1 MIPAGGTHI
10 RHPETARAARLLGID
25 YSDAVTGFSF
35 RGRHGNAIVTGAVV
49 ASEYLEAVEGVL
61 EAFENQVVQEEETQR
76 GLEALRLWRK
86 FLAGLRIRERIGG
99 YEIEGERE
107 IEDQMRGKEGEE
119 EGGGFLLDEKSNG
132 PTSGT
137 GSEACFPGSGDEEGG
152 GFLPEDTDYVHEGV
166 SGGGFI
172 TEDTANCNQ
181 GVMVGQDVNPLPA
194 KRQNKKLRDQDTRG
208 GFLSPEH
215 SPHEKDDARI
225 KDLEHNSSTG
235 GMGTDIET
243 HEPNPEAHNTTR
255 YMITLN
261 NRTPAPIAPNPLE
274 SLTPPLPPSISSDL
288 SAAEIAE
295 ALLLQQLHESATVE
309 TTMAPSY
316 AEPGAGTL
324 ATGGTSA
331 FGNWMG
337 KGDSE
342 INVEK
347 SLAPKGIQ
355 ESSVP
360 EEFRGGS
367 AREEAEKSS
376 ALKEAV
382 TMPSNGGTLGN
393 ELVEN
398 GKGNE
403 NIRESEDEEEEEEED
418 GDDAG
423 SLLSHDPLDEDADPE
438 WLA

>member
-49 ASEYLEAVEGVL
+49 ASEYLEAVQGVL
-61 EAFENQVVQEEETQR
+61 EAFEDQVVQEEETQR

-119 EGGGFLLDEKSNG
+119 EEGGFLLDENSMG

-137 GSEACFPGSGDEEGG
+137 GSEACFPGSEDEEGG
-152 GFLPEDTDYVHEGV
+152 GFLPEDTDYVHEDV

-172 TEDTANCNQ
+172 TEDTANRNQ
-181 GVMVGQDVNPLPA
+181 SVMVGQDVNPLPA

-215 SPHEKDDARI
+215 SPHEKDEARI
-225 KDLEHNSSTG
+225 KDLEHNSSIG

-243 HEPNPEAHNTTR
+243 HEPNPKAHNTKR
-255 YMITLN
+255 YTITLN
-261 NRTPAPIAPNPLE
+261 NRTPVPIAPNPLE
-274 SLTPPLPPSISSDL
+274 SLTPPLPPSISPDL
-288 SAAEIAE
+288 SATEIAE
-295 ALLLQQLHESATVE
+295 ALLLQQLHESAAVE
-309 TTMAPSY
+309 TMAPSY

-324 ATGGTSA
+324 ETGGTSA

-355 ESSVP
+355 GSSVP
-360 EEFRGGS
+360 EEFKGGS
-367 AREEAEKSS
+367 AHEGAEKSS

-382 TMPSNGGTLGN
+382 TMPSVGGTL
-393 ELVEN
+393 EDEPVEN

-403 NIRESEDEEEEEEED
+403 NIRESEDEEEDDD
-418 GDDAG
+418 GDDDDAG
-423 SLLSHDPLDEDADPE
+423 SLLSHDPSDEDADPE